1 MNGTEIAWNYA
12 VMVGTD
18 ANGAPVFYKE
28 GCSDSS
34 VALPTGVAGAAG
46 ERREDYAMTGNE
58 LRSAVCKIAEGW
70 LGRRESDGSH
80 RLIIDYY
87 DKFMRPGD
95 YVMQYS
101 DPWCATFT
109 SAVGMKVVNDF
120 CLACKPYELIPSSA
134 ACDPKIVQYQR
145 INRWVE
151 DDTFLPQLGDEV
163 FYDWQDDG
171 QGDNHG
177 STDHVGL
184 VVGVFGDTDTGR
196 IYGACNHIFS
206 VLLEGFTAAKMICI
220 TQPSSYSRTIDT
232 SISDATAQAL
242 GFEDA
247 AAYLKMTNVQL
258 SNYAM
263 AIKEEAVRRTAIAYG
278 VPVLD
283 AFAEFPTVLNSANRA
298 AYWQNDKL
306 HLSSNGNAILA
317 SMIQKKIKEV
327 FSE

>member
-1 MNGTEIAWNYA
+1 
-12 VMVGTD
+12 
-18 ANGAPVFYKE
+18 
-28 GCSDSS
+28 
-34 VALPTGVAGAAG
+34 
-46 ERREDYAMTGNE
+46 MTGNE

-87 DKFMRPGD
+87 DKFIRPGD

-109 SAVGMKVVNDF
+109 SAVGMKAVNDF
-120 CLACKPYELIPSSA
+120 GLACKPYELIPSSA

-184 VVGVFGDTDTGR
+184 VVGVFGDTITV
-196 IYGACNHIFS
+196 I
-206 VLLEGFTAAKMICI
+206 EGNK
-220 TQPSSYSRTIDT
+220 
-232 SISDATAQAL
+232 SDAVGYRYLQRNGRYIRGYGQPDYDRWAATAGGTPDEGQGEIIVPDEPAPSP
-242 GFEDA
+242 GGI
-247 AAYLKMTNVQL
+247 
-258 SNYAM
+258 NY
-263 AIKEEAVRRTAIAYG
+263 
-278 VPVLD
+278 PVLRYGMKSAAVKSAQLLLIGWGYSCGPDGADGEFGPNTKAAVVRYQSDHGLTPD
-283 AFAEFPTVLNSANRA
+283 AEIGPQTMT
-298 AYWQNDKL
+298 KL
-306 HLSSNGNAILA
+306 LGVTL
-317 SMIQKKIKEV
+317 
-327 FSE
+327 

>member
-1 MNGTEIAWNYA
+1 
-12 VMVGTD
+12 
-18 ANGAPVFYKE
+18 
-28 GCSDSS
+28 
-34 VALPTGVAGAAG
+34 
-46 ERREDYAMTGNE
+46 MTGNE

-80 RLIIDYY
+80 RIIIDYY

-109 SAVGMKVVNDF
+109 SAVGMKAVNDF

-184 VVGVFGDTDTGR
+184 VVGVFGDTITV
-196 IYGACNHIFS
+196 I
-206 VLLEGFTAAKMICI
+206 EGNK
-220 TQPSSYSRTIDT
+220 
-232 SISDATAQAL
+232 SDAVGYRYLQRNGRYIRGYGQPDYDRWAATAGGTADEGQ
-242 GFEDA
+242 GEIIIPDEP
-247 AAYLKMTNVQL
+247 TP
-258 SNYAM
+258 SPGGINY
-263 AIKEEAVRRTAIAYG
+263 
-278 VPVLD
+278 PVLRYGMKSASVRSAQLLLIGWGYGCGPDGADGEFGPNTKAAVVRYQSDHGLAPD
-283 AFAEFPTVLNSANRA
+283 AEIGPQTMT
-298 AYWQNDKL
+298 KL
-306 HLSSNGNAILA
+306 LGVT
-317 SMIQKKIKEV
+317 E
-327 FSE
+327 